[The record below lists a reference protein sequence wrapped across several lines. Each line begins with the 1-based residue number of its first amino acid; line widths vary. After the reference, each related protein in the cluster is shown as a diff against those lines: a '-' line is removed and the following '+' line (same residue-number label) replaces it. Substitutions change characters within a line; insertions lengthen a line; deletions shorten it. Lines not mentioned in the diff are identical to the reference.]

1 MNSQLPGFNSDFV
14 ENATILAVDIGTTG
28 MKMGVFHVLDGA
40 MSLVRQ
46 FSQGYEANIYNDGLF
61 GDIEQDK
68 WRRAFAAGCRA
79 MQDAISRVDVVS
91 LSGTTPGLTAM
102 DENGEA
108 LYPAI
113 LMLDQRSRRQ
123 AQCIVETVGIKTLLD
138 TTGNMPVAG
147 GCSLASILWIRD
159 NYPDIF
165 RKTRTFGHSNTYIA
179 RWLTGEAAI
188 DPSSASLTALYNTV
202 ANDLSWNEDIAGAFG
217 IRLDRLPRIIPAYAS
232 VGRVRQPLAGQLDF
246 EREPAVLIGGNDA
259 VLAAYSVGINDPG
272 DIINVNGTCE
282 ITLVCL
288 DQCLP
293 SANYNIRAAVQP
305 DRWLTLHVMNAG
317 GKALDWFKGL
327 FCSEMSDEEFYDRFL
342 PAAIESWLDAQ
353 SGVTYVPYLMGSRYS
368 LAHEIAHCQ
377 HVLSSEAFH
386 RTGQEPLKAQLLGLT
401 HQTSREEIL
410 AAIVRGLCEYQK
422 AHLDEIAKDVPLKN
436 IVHVTGGALNPAL
449 IRAKSKWMRDCQYVY
464 QEQSSL
470 KGAAMLAL
478 TQNTADGRLEPEHA
492 VTKVPKVK
500 SD

>member
-1 MNSQLPGFNSDFV
+1 MNSQFSLLNSNFPED
-14 ENATILAVDIGTTG
+14 ATILAADIGTTG
-28 MKMGVFHVLDGA
+28 MKIGIFRVVEGTL
-40 MSLVRQ
+40 SPISQ
-46 FSQGYEANIYNDGLF
+46 FSQGYEVNIYNGGLF

-68 WRRAFAAGCRA
+68 WKRAFAAGCRA
-79 MQDAISRVDVVS
+79 MGDVVSSVDVVS

-102 DENGEA
+102 DEHGEA

-113 LMLDQRSRRQ
+113 LMLDQRSRKQ
-123 AQCIVETVGIKTLLD
+123 AQYIIETIGIKMLLD

-159 NYPDIF
+159 NHPEIF
-165 RKTRTFGHSNTYIA
+165 KKTHTFGHSNTYIA
-179 RWLTGEAAI
+179 RWLTGQAAI

-202 ANDLSWNEDIAGAFG
+202 ANDLSWNQDIAGAFG
-217 IRLDRLPRIIPAYAS
+217 ISLERLPRIIPAYAS
-232 VGRVRQPLAGQLDF
+232 VGRMSASAAGQLGF
-246 EREPAVLIGGNDA
+246 KKEPAVLIGGNDA
-259 VLAAYSVGINDPG
+259 ALAAYSMGINDPG

-288 DQCLP
+288 DRCIP

-305 DRWLTLHVMNAG
+305 GRWLTLYVMNAG

-327 FCSEMSDEEFYDRFL
+327 FCSELSDEEFYERFL
-342 PAAIESWLDAQ
+342 PAAIENWLDLRGA
-353 SGVTYVPYLMGSRYS
+353 VTYVPYLMGSRYS
-368 LAHEIAHCQ
+368 A
-377 HVLSSEAFH
+377 
-386 RTGQEPLKAQLLGLT
+386 EPLRAQLLGLT

-422 AHLDEIAKDVPLKN
+422 AHLDEIAKEVPLKDV
-436 IVHVTGGALNPAL
+436 IHVTGGAFNPAL
-449 IRAKSKWMRDCQYVY
+449 LRAKARWMRDCQYVY

-478 TQNTADGRLEPEHA
+478 KDCRLPTAKLE
-492 VTKVPKVK
+492 VGSRRSKIRGF
-500 SD
+500 